1 MMERL
6 LLILGAGFVLIV
18 LAYGVFMQVDES
30 SLSLEEL
37 NQIHPEES
45 WFQETV
51 LENPR
56 PVLVE
61 FGATWCGPCK
71 QLNVVLKDLE
81 VQYGDR
87 LAIVKIDIDENP
99 ALAQQYQIDGIPVL
113 MVFQDGKVMA
123 AEAGLIRYESVEQ
136 LILPYLQ
143 TPGEKP
149 ASESAPPAASESAN
163 AA

>member
-1 MMERL
+1 M
-6 LLILGAGFVLIV
+6 
-18 LAYGVFMQVDES
+18 
-30 SLSLEEL
+30 
-37 NQIHPEES
+37 
-45 WFQETV
+45 

-71 QLNVVLKDLE
+71 QLGVVLKDLE

-113 MVFQDGKVMA
+113 MVFQNGKVMA

-143 TPGEKP
+143 KPGEKP
-149 ASESAPPAASESAN
+149 ASDSAPPPAAEKAH